1 MRIALA
7 AAVLMLLPASARA
20 EEPKITTITSSTH
33 VSYVRPKFLPPQEL
47 AETMGARFEGTR
59 GLIEWRDEAG
69 AHTVEVRLNA
79 PANLLILAG
88 PSLDVAMA
96 EGMIRGADQPP
107 RQIAIEAMIVEVDES
122 KTKKLGIDWDTM
134 LQTSGTSVNWFWDEF
149 HVPGGPPTLTRRDLF
164 VQSRADLGRNLRLLQ
179 ESGAATIRNAPHILT
194 LNNRRASILDGQ
206 RVTYITRY
214 SSFTNLFVTDSLD
227 AGLKLSV
234 LPSLGEAGY
243 LTMNVRAELTRL
255 ASDISGSPV
264 KDGQMVE
271 NTVIVK
277 DGEPV
282 LLGGFERTTESRLT
296 RRVPV
301 LGYILPFLFSRH
313 ETVRSTTHNF
323 VVLTP
328 HVVDLAPVLDERTK
342 KDLGR

>member
-1 MRIALA
+1 MRIAPAALALLLLA
-7 AAVLMLLPASARA
+7 ATAAAQ
-20 EEPKITTITSSTH
+20 EPKVTTISSTTH

-69 AHTVEVRLNA
+69 AHVHRQVAGLAQRWKHAELETGVQRVGDEQVGEAGVARDVGDALAVEDAGAPVVEGEDVRRVA
-79 PANLLILAG
+79 DRGGAG
-88 PSLDVAMA
+88 FLEHAQVAA
-96 EGMIRGADQPP
+96 
-107 RQIAIEAMIVEVDES
+107 EVDAGVRIGFPSREWS
-122 KTKKLGIDWDTM
+122 RGRREVEL
-134 LQTSGTSVNWFWDEF
+134 
-149 HVPGGPPTLTRRDLF
+149 VPEPM
-164 VQSRADLGRNLRLLQ
+164 
-179 ESGAATIRNAPHILT
+179 
-194 LNNRRASILDGQ
+194 
-206 RVTYITRY
+206 
-214 SSFTNLFVTDSLD
+214 D

-255 ASDISGSPV
+255 ASNISGSPV

-328 HVVDLAPVLDERTK
+328 HVVDLAPALDERTRK
-342 KDLGR
+342 ELGR